1 MIKRALLLASLP
13 FNKSTIERVKIYI
26 YRERVI
32 VVIYRKNLTRGNLL
46 KVGTQTRGEENRSQC
61 CVYQLYRFSIVSLL
75 RAAGITRILSTRHA
89 LYGFL
94 LGLAS
99 SCRPPS
105 YVAAQ
110 QRFKV
115 VWEAQTSLPL
125 LWVATVASA
134 TARIWRRRTNDCLQQ
149 AQLRHLSKHC
159 FYGTL
164 ILIVVRALQEVAEFV
179 TLPLQLQHQSM
190 PTLTGASVIRCA
202 DVGTLNHSPRS
213 PQRCNQ
219 HSMSR

>member
-1 MIKRALLLASLP
+1 M
-13 FNKSTIERVKIYI
+13 
-26 YRERVI
+26 
-32 VVIYRKNLTRGNLL
+32 L
-46 KVGTQTRGEENRSQC
+46 KVGIQTRGEENRSQC

-99 SCRPPS
+99 SCRPPY

-125 LWVATVASA
+125 LRVATVASA
-134 TARIWRRRTNDCLQQ
+134 VALATDMAAANKRLSAASSAAPSKQ
-149 AQLRHLSKHC
+149 A
-159 FYGTL
+159 
-164 ILIVVRALQEVAEFV
+164 
-179 TLPLQLQHQSM
+179 LPL
-190 PTLTGASVIRCA
+190 RNA
-202 DVGTLNHSPRS
+202 DSNR
-213 PQRCNQ
+213 R
-219 HSMSR
+219 